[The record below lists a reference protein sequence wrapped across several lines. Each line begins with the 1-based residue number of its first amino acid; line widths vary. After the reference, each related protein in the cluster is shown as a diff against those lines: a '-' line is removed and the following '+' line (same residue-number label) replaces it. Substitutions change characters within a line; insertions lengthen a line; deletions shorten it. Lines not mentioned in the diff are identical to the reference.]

1 VLLAIVMKSAITFA
15 LLALTNA
22 QQDSG
27 SDTAQSDN
35 SYGYEAPQAQTYAAE
50 PAAQTYAAEPA
61 AQTYAAEPEYAAPAY
76 AAAPK
81 VCVVCDDSAPCWNGA
96 SCVARVAEAHSQYV
110 SSEGGYRRLEDG
122 TYAQEG
128 ATQGYAQGYAQPQG
142 YASEAS
148 YEAPR
153 MSSSCPCGSID
164 TRQHYQVHNK
174 VILWV
179 AFGLLFAP
187 ALYFFWRGHEDIK
200 NGATN
205 PKGWNQVRV
214 GAGVVCMVASLAY
227 LTMALGYGYVTKCNG
242 RDFYYARYVDWAI
255 TTPIILYE
263 LVALAD
269 PADSGD
275 QLMQIFLVLMDIFM
289 IVAGLIGELVTGD
302 EKWAFFGFSMLAF
315 LPIMYFLTKIAEEQ
329 LSGAGCCGGGT
340 PGPVLKLLRNLVG
353 LTLITWIGYPII
365 WILAT
370 VNGSSSSCGYAAEA
384 AQGYGRALGA
394 ASVQQV
400 GVISVQGEAYAY
412 TILDVLAK
420 SVVGWLIVSHK
431 PTCDTPPTPD
441 CN

>member
-1 VLLAIVMKSAITFA
+1 MAPEA
-15 LLALTNA
+15 A
-22 QQDSG
+22 Q
-27 SDTAQSDN
+27 QSDN
-35 SYGYEAPQAQTYAAE
+35 SYGYEAPQAQTYAAAQTHAAE
-50 PAAQTYAAEPA
+50 LEYAVPAAYVT
-61 AQTYAAEPEYAAPAY
+61 
-76 AAAPK
+76 APK
-81 VCVVCDDSAPCWNGA
+81 VCVVCDHSAPCWNGA
-96 SCVARVAEAHSQYV
+96 SCVARVGEAHPQYV
-110 SSEGGYRRLEDG
+110 SSFAYNAAPAQEYNAAPAQQGYNAQQGSQQEGGYRRLQDYGE
-122 TYAQEG
+122 
-128 ATQGYAQGYAQPQG
+128 
-142 YASEAS
+142 S

-164 TRQHYQVHNK
+164 TKQHYEVHNK
-174 VILWV
+174 VILWI

-187 ALYFFWRGHEDIK
+187 ALYFFWRGYEDIK

-275 QLMQIFLVLMDIFM
+275 QLTQIFLVLMDIFM

-315 LPIMYFLTKIAEEQ
+315 LPIMYFLTKIAGEAAT
-329 LSGAGCCGGGT
+329 GAGCCGGGT
-340 PGPVLKLLRNLVG
+340 PGPVLKLLRNVVN

-370 VNGSSSSCGYAAEA
+370 VNGSSSSCGYAAGA

-394 ASVQQV
+394 ASVQQI
-400 GVISVQGEAYAY
+400 GIISVQGEAYAY

-431 PTCDTPPTPD
+431 PTCDTPLTPE

>member
-1 VLLAIVMKSAITFA
+1 MRTTFA
-15 LLALTNA
+15 LSTLLAVSNA

-27 SDTAQSDN
+27 SDGAQQSGN
-35 SYGYEAPQAQTYAAE
+35 TYGYEAPQEAQTYATAE
-50 PAAQTYAAEPA
+50 AAQTYAAEPA
-61 AQTYAAEPEYAAPAY
+61 YAAPAY
-76 AAAPK
+76 VAAPK
-81 VCVVCDDSAPCWNGA
+81 VCVVCDHSAPCWNGA
-96 SCVARVAEAHSQYV
+96 SCVPRVGEAHPQYV
-110 SSEGGYRRLEDG
+110 SSFAYNAAPAQKGYAQQYSQQEGGYRRLQDYG
-122 TYAQEG
+122 EG
-128 ATQGYAQGYAQPQG
+128 
-142 YASEAS
+142 

-153 MSSSCPCGSID
+153 SSSSSCPCGSID
-164 TRQHYQVHNK
+164 TKQHYEVHNK
-174 VILWV
+174 VILWI

-187 ALYFFWRGHEDIK
+187 ALYFFWRGYEDIK

-205 PKGWNQVRV
+205 LKGWNQVRV

-263 LVALAD
+263 LVALSD
-269 PADSGD
+269 PADNGD

-315 LPIMYFLTKIAEEQ
+315 LPIMYFLTKIAEE
-329 LSGAGCCGGGT
+329 SATGAGCCGGGN
-340 PGPVLKLLRNLVG
+340 PGPVLKLLRNIVN
-353 LTLITWIGYPII
+353 LTLLTWIGYPII

-400 GVISVQGEAYAY
+400 GIISVQGEAYAY

-431 PTCDTPPTPD
+431 PTTDAPTTPD
-441 CN
+441 CNP